1 MQTTIESSAELI
13 DKAEINGDKVLVQ
26 YTKTEAALAELR
38 KKYKDA
44 TFDLTTTKGDKEARA
59 ARLELVTLR
68 GVLEKRRKE
77 FKKPALEFGQ
87 KIDAEAAR
95 ITAEIKA
102 LETPIDEQIVADENR
117 RATEKAERERIEAE
131 RIAGHHQR
139 LAVMRSCAT
148 RAHGLPSARIANG
161 IAQVEAIMLGVTAW
175 EEFAE
180 DAATAKDETLTAMRA
195 MFNTAKAHED
205 EQARVEAQRLENE
218 RIAAD
223 NRAAAERLVEQQRA
237 LDEQAAALQA
247 KEAERERILA
257 EEAARLEREA
267 KAAQREKERQAEIA
281 AAALLLVRQQAD
293 VSQQGADAMAYGAL
307 GFVDNGE
314 AARNAI
320 ASGDLGMAGVNPL
333 TPQQAASRI
342 LAARL
347 PEVKQSDNGARL
359 TLGQINELLAPVS
372 ITVAGLA
379 SLGFDPVEQVK
390 ASRLYR
396 ECDLPAICAAISAHV
411 MAAIV
416 ATTET
421 D

>member
-1 MQTTIESSAELI
+1 MQTTIESSIELI
-13 DKAEINGDKVLVQ
+13 DKAEINGGQVLVQ

-68 GVLEKRRKE
+68 GVLEKHRKE

-117 RATEKAERERIEAE
+117 RAAEKAERERIESE
-131 RIAGHHQR
+131 RIAGHQQR

-161 IAQVEAIMLGVTAW
+161 IAQVEAITLGVTAW

-180 DAATAKDETLTAMRA
+180 EAATAKDETLTAMRS
-195 MFNTAKAHED
+195 MFDAAKAGED
-205 EQARVEAQRLENE
+205 EHARVEAQRLENE

-223 NRAAAERLVEQQRA
+223 NRAAAERLAEQQRA
-237 LDEQAAALQA
+237 LDKQAAALQA
-247 KEAERERILA
+247 KEEAQRERIRA

-267 KAAQREKERQAEIA
+267 EAARKVREAAEEMARKREQAAIA
-281 AAALLLVRQQAD
+281 AADVGIIAAPAQHPDVEQAIKSPFITSCGEFQIIGVDLALKP
-293 VSQQGADAMAYGAL
+293 
-307 GFVDNGE
+307 
-314 AARNAI
+314 AI
-320 ASGDLGMAGVNPL
+320 G
-333 TPQQAASRI
+333 TP
-342 LAARL
+342 
-347 PEVKQSDNGARL
+347 EDNGARL
-359 TLGQINELLAPVS
+359 TLGQLNDRLAPVS
-372 ITVAGLA
+372 INVSGLSA
-379 SLGFDPVEQVK
+379 LGFDPVDQVK

-396 ECDLPAICAAISAHV
+396 ECDLPAICKAISAHV
-411 MAAIV
+411 LAAC
-416 ATTET
+416 ATEAA
-421 D
+421 